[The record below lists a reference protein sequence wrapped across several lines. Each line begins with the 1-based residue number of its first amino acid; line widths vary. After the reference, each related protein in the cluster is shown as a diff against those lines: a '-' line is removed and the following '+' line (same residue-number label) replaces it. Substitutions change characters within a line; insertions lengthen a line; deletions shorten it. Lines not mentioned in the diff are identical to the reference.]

1 MNTDKV
7 RVKDLISFLQ
17 RFDPELPIYLDRD
30 NWSDNVLT
38 VDDKIRKVVDD
49 SGLTHRGEN
58 YLIINN

>member
-1 MNTDKV
+1 MNADKV

-30 NWSDNVLT
+30 GWSDNALT
-38 VDDKIRKVVDD
+38 VDDKIRRVIDD